1 MNKQDKIKKVMKEF
15 KNGTLKT
22 PDGKVVTSRKQ
33 ALAIAM
39 SESEDYAE
47 KADLIGQIRI
57 GNLEEAEDI
66 IKAIGKEE
74 LFEKSV
80 YADTYE
86 NRKLGRVGQQYGGK
100 HTATTQLSMTIDALD
115 DFMEATDKLSSLKQK
130 LASEKDEDKK
140 KELNTKISEQKKKVS
155 QFAKLADN
163 TADNLSNA
171 ELKELKQKNPNHV
184 KALKL
189 IWQYNET
196 EKSMQDELG
205 IQKSHN
211 FLFGDDI
218 EKAIAPGTE
227 REYQGRIYVYGTTKS
242 GKMGWKVKE
251 KKKKGE
257 SGGTA
262 GAAAT
267 TTSGN
272 KPTPQPTQKKKESA
286 PQNKATQFTSEVT
299 KEYDY
304 YSSKLKIS
312 NYITGTRRKNGL
324 WVVVDTRNMSKNERM
339 EFDNASQKLKNKGYR
354 VEDNGVY
361 EKWIKKEKVR
371 PIGAGT
377 NGVEPKNGKWKK

>member
-22 PDGKVVTSRKQ
+22 PDGKVVASRKQ

-57 GNLEEAEDI
+57 DSVEEAEDI
-66 IKAIGKEE
+66 IKSAG
-74 LFEKSV
+74 
-80 YADTYE
+80 
-86 NRKLGRVGQQYGGK
+86 
-100 HTATTQLSMTIDALD
+100 
-115 DFMEATDKLSSLKQK
+115 
-130 LASEKDEDKK
+130 
-140 KELNTKISEQKKKVS
+140 
-155 QFAKLADN
+155 
-163 TADNLSNA
+163 
-171 ELKELKQKNPNHV
+171 
-184 KALKL
+184 
-189 IWQYNET
+189 T
-196 EKSMQDELG
+196 EK
-205 IQKSHN
+205 
-211 FLFGDDI
+211 LFDDI
-218 EKAIAPGTE
+218 EKAIQPGTE

-251 KKKKGE
+251 KKKKGD
-257 SGGTA
+257 SGGTS
-262 GAAAT
+262 GASSASAPSGSKAAT
-267 TTSGN
+267 
-272 KPTPQPTQKKKESA
+272 QIAQKKKESA

-339 EFDNASQKLKNKGYR
+339 EFDNASQKLKSKGYR

-377 NGVEPKNGKWKK
+377 SGIEPKNGKWKK